1 MIFKQQEMT
10 EARKNLI
17 VSHLPETAE
26 YSLTSA
32 GEFRKIEQPVL
43 VVAGVQDNTHDPKA
57 AREMAETAPNG
68 RLEIMEGCRHGPYFE
83 KPEEF
88 NKIHLDFLLGR

>member
-1 MIFKQQEMT
+1 MF
-10 EARKNLI
+10 
-17 VSHLPETAE
+17 
-26 YSLTSA
+26 
-32 GEFRKIEQPVL
+32 

-68 RLEIMEGCRHGPYFE
+68 RLEIMGGCRHGPYLE